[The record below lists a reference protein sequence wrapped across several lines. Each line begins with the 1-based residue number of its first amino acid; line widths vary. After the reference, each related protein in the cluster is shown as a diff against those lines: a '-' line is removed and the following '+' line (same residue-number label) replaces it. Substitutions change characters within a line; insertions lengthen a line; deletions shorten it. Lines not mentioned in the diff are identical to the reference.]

1 MLNYNIGNVRKSENK
16 LSKIIE
22 SLETTTYI
30 CFMTFEEARE
40 KFIHTWGTL
49 ATQWGINRS
58 MAQLHSLLLISP
70 DALAIEDIMEQ
81 LQISR
86 GNASMN
92 LRDLMDWGLI
102 YKQLKPGERREFFVA
117 EKDIWK
123 VARQVAKERRRRE
136 ITPVVEVLN
145 ELKNIPTDTPEALEF
160 HRVMTGLSNV
170 VGFADNTLNAVI
182 KAEEN
187 WLMSQFIKV
196 FR

>member
-1 MLNYNIGNVRKSENK
+1 
-16 LSKIIE
+16 
-22 SLETTTYI
+22 
-30 CFMTFEEARE
+30 MTFEEAKD

-58 MAQLHSLLLISP
+58 MAQLHALLLIAP
-70 DALAIEDIMEQ
+70 EALATEDVMEQ

-102 YKQLKPGERREFFVA
+102 YKQLKPGERREFFIA

-136 ITPVVEVLN
+136 ITPVIEVLN
-145 ELKNIPTDTPEALEF
+145 ELKSIDADTPEAHEF
-160 HRVMTGLSNV
+160 QRVMVGLSGV
-170 VGFADNTLNAVI
+170 VSFADNTLNAVI

-187 WLMSQFIKV
+187 WLMGQFLKV

>member
-1 MLNYNIGNVRKSENK
+1 
-16 LSKIIE
+16 
-22 SLETTTYI
+22 
-30 CFMTFEEARE
+30 MTFEEAKD

-58 MAQLHSLLLISP
+58 MAQLHALLLIAP
-70 DALAIEDIMEQ
+70 EALATEDVMEQ

-102 YKQLKPGERREFFVA
+102 YKQLKPGERREFFIA

-136 ITPVVEVLN
+136 ITPVIDVLN
-145 ELKNIPTDTPEALEF
+145 ELKSIDADTPEAREF
-160 HRVMTGLSNV
+160 QRVMVGLSGV

-187 WLMSQFIKV
+187 WLMGQFLKV

>member
-1 MLNYNIGNVRKSENK
+1 
-16 LSKIIE
+16 
-22 SLETTTYI
+22 
-30 CFMTFEEARE
+30 MTFEEAKDR
-40 KFIHTWGTL
+40 FIHTWGTL

-58 MAQLHSLLLISP
+58 MAQLHAVLLISP
-70 DALAIEDIMEQ
+70 EPMSTEDVMEQ

-102 YKQLKPGERREFFVA
+102 YKQLKVGERREFFIA

-136 ITPVVEVLN
+136 ITPVVDVLN
-145 ELKNIPTDTPEALEF
+145 ELKAIPADTPESQEF
-160 HRVMTGLSNV
+160 HRVMEGLSNV

-182 KAEEN
+182 EAEEN
-187 WLMSQFIKV
+187 WLMSQFLKV

>member
-1 MLNYNIGNVRKSENK
+1 MCLP
-16 LSKIIE
+16 L
-22 SLETTTYI
+22 T
-30 CFMTFEEARE
+30 MTFEEAKN

-58 MAQLHSLLLISP
+58 MAQLHALLLIAP
-70 DALAIEDIMEQ
+70 EPLATEDVMEQ

-102 YKQLKPGERREFFVA
+102 HKQLKPGERREFFMA

-136 ITPVVEVLN
+136 ITPVVDVLN
-145 ELKNIPTDTPEALEF
+145 ELKAIPADTLEAQEF
-160 HRVMTGLSNV
+160 QRVMTGLSSV

-187 WLMSQFIKV
+187 WLTGQFMKV

>member
-1 MLNYNIGNVRKSENK
+1 
-16 LSKIIE
+16 
-22 SLETTTYI
+22 
-30 CFMTFEEARE
+30 MTFEEAKD

-58 MAQLHSLLLISP
+58 MAQLHALLLIAP
-70 DALAIEDIMEQ
+70 EPLTTEDVMEQ

-102 YKQLKPGERREFFVA
+102 YKQLKPGERKEFYVA

-136 ITPVVEVLN
+136 ITPVIEVLN
-145 ELKNIPTDTPEALEF
+145 ELKTIDADSTEAQEF
-160 HRVMTGLSNV
+160 QRVMTSLTSV
-170 VGFADNTLNAVI
+170 VGFADSTLNAVI

-187 WLMSQFIKV
+187 WLMSQFINV
-196 FR
+196 LR

>member
-1 MLNYNIGNVRKSENK
+1 MEF
-16 LSKIIE
+16 
-22 SLETTTYI
+22 T
-30 CFMTFEEARE
+30 EAKD
-40 KFIHTWGTL
+40 KFIQTWGTL

-58 MAQLHSLLLISP
+58 MAQLHALLLISP
-70 DALAIEDIMEQ
+70 EPMTTEDVMEQ

-102 YKQLKPGERREFFVA
+102 YKQLKAGERKEFYVA

-145 ELKNIPTDTPEALEF
+145 DLKAIDATTPEAQEF
-160 HRVMTGLSNV
+160 KRVMEGLSSV

-182 KAEEN
+182 RAEEN
-187 WLMSQFIKV
+187 WLMSQFLKV

>member
-1 MLNYNIGNVRKSENK
+1 
-16 LSKIIE
+16 
-22 SLETTTYI
+22 
-30 CFMTFEEARE
+30 MTFEEAKD

-58 MAQLHSLLLISP
+58 MAQLHALLLISP
-70 DALAIEDIMEQ
+70 DAMATEDVMEQ

-136 ITPVVEVLN
+136 ITPVIEVLN
-145 ELKNIPTDTPEALEF
+145 ELKAIPADTPEAEEF
-160 HRVMTGLSNV
+160 HRVMTGLSSV
-170 VGFADNTLNAVI
+170 VGFADNTMNAVI

-187 WLMSQFIKV
+187 WLMGQFIKV

>member
-1 MLNYNIGNVRKSENK
+1 
-16 LSKIIE
+16 
-22 SLETTTYI
+22 
-30 CFMTFEEARE
+30 MTLEEAKD

-49 ATQWGINRS
+49 ASQWGINRS
-58 MAQLHSLLLISP
+58 MAQLHALLLIAPES
-70 DALAIEDIMEQ
+70 LATEDIMEQ

-102 YKQLKPGERREFFVA
+102 YKQLKPGERREFFYA

-136 ITPVVEVLN
+136 ITPVIEVLN
-145 ELKNIPTDTPEALEF
+145 DLKSIPADTLEAREF
-160 HRVMTGLSNV
+160 QRVMAGLSNV
-170 VGFADNTLNAVI
+170 VGFADSTLNAVI

-187 WLMSQFIKV
+187 WLMGQFLKV

>member
-1 MLNYNIGNVRKSENK
+1 
-16 LSKIIE
+16 
-22 SLETTTYI
+22 
-30 CFMTFEEARE
+30 MTFEQAKD

-58 MAQLHSLLLISP
+58 MAQLHALLLIAP
-70 DALAIEDIMEQ
+70 EALATEDVMEQ

-102 YKQLKPGERREFFVA
+102 YKQLKPGERREFFIA

-136 ITPVVEVLN
+136 ITPVIEVLN
-145 ELKNIPTDTPEALEF
+145 ELKAIETNTPQAQEF
-160 HRVMTGLSNV
+160 QRIMVDLSGV

-187 WLMSQFIKV
+187 WLMGQFLKV

>member
-1 MLNYNIGNVRKSENK
+1 ME
-16 LSKIIE
+16 
-22 SLETTTYI
+22 
-30 CFMTFEEARE
+30 FAEAKD

-58 MAQLHSLLLISP
+58 MAQLHALLLISP
-70 DALAIEDIMEQ
+70 DALTTEDVMEQ

-102 YKQLKPGERREFFVA
+102 YKQLKPGERKEFFVA

-123 VARQVAKERRRRE
+123 VARQVTKERRRRE

-145 ELKNIPTDTPEALEF
+145 ELKTIDADTPEATEF
-160 HRVMTGLSNV
+160 RRVMTGLSDV

-182 KAEEN
+182 RAEEN
-187 WLMSQFIKV
+187 WLVGQFLNV

>member
-1 MLNYNIGNVRKSENK
+1 
-16 LSKIIE
+16 
-22 SLETTTYI
+22 
-30 CFMTFEEARE
+30 MTFDEAKD

-58 MAQLHSLLLISP
+58 MAQLHALLLISP
-70 DALAIEDIMEQ
+70 EPLATEDVMEQ

-102 YKQLKPGERREFFVA
+102 YKQLKPGERREFFMA

-136 ITPVVEVLN
+136 ITPVIEILN
-145 ELKNIPTDTPEALEF
+145 ELKTVPTDTPEAAEF
-160 HRVMTGLSNV
+160 QRVMEGLGNV

-187 WLMSQFIKV
+187 WLIGQFLSV